1 LIFSKTPR
9 TITVQ
14 YRIADHKA
22 QSIPREIALALKGQ
36 RAGADSYLC
45 HCPGPMH
52 RHGDVNPSLSVKVS
66 DRGRLLLHCFAGCDY
81 VDIVAAL
88 RAKGIRL

>member
-1 LIFSKTPR
+1 M
-9 TITVQ
+9 Q
-14 YRIADHKA
+14 YRVADLKA
-22 QSIPREIALALKGQ
+22 QSIAREIALALKGQ
-36 RAGADSYLC
+36 RASADAYLC

-52 RHGDVNPSLSVKVS
+52 RRGDVIPSLNVKVS

>member
-1 LIFSKTPR
+1 
-9 TITVQ
+9 VQ
-14 YRIADHKA
+14 YRVADLKA
-22 QSIPREIALALKGQ
+22 QSIGREIALALKG
-36 RAGADSYLC
+36 

-52 RHGDVNPSLSVKVS
+52 RRGDVNPSLNVKIS

-88 RAKGIRL
+88 RARGIRL

>member
-1 LIFSKTPR
+1 
-9 TITVQ
+9 VQ
-14 YRIADHKA
+14 YRVADLKA
-22 QSIPREIALALKGQ
+22 QSIAREIALALKGQ
-36 RAGADSYLC
+36 RTGADAYLC

-52 RHGDVNPSLSVKVS
+52 RRGDVNPSLNIKVS

-81 VDIVAAL
+81 VDVVAAL